1 MAIVLTSQ
9 HTQMRQLFRCIWTKG
24 WIKLVVGKQSHIVFP
39 SVPSN
44 GATFSG
50 LWEALKAWVW
60 CSLGQSV
67 DKCQLSQDP
76 DLLDTWSE
84 QYEKRAALNVIQRI
98 FILGRFFHQYG
109 KSRSLIW
116 GTCETS
122 DTLLSPVPHTGRLST
137 FFSPPQCLADVM
149 TRLCDYSLLFTIRWQ
164 CWGWGLSDLSTGA
177 ENAQIIYYNDCTTLE
192 MISGIRMPWQS
203 LLS

>member
-9 HTQMRQLFRCIWTKG
+9 HTQMQQLFRCIWTKG

-60 CSLGQSV
+60 SSLGQSV

-116 GTCETS
+116 GMCETS
-122 DTLLSPVPHTGRLST
+122 DTLLSPVPHTGRPST
-137 FFSPPQCLADVM
+137 FFFPSSVSSWCNDTFVWLQSVIYHKM
-149 TRLCDYSLLFTIRWQ
+149 TVP
-164 CWGWGLSDLSTGA
+164 GVGA
-177 ENAQIIYYNDCTTLE
+177 EQLKCRSWGCTNHFL
-192 MISGIRMPWQS
+192 
-203 LLS
+203 